1 LYQEGIFVKK
11 HRPLWVWSVAAAS
24 CVSAFAAVKPAS
36 DYGKLPLTFEANAG
50 QTDGRVRYLSRGA
63 GYTLFLT
70 AENEAVVSLARTTSK
85 GERQTAAV
93 RMSMPG
99 SKRASAIHALEPQA
113 NISNYYYG
121 SDPKG
126 WLTGVRHYG
135 RVSYKGVYPGIDVVY
150 YGNQR
155 QLEYDFVVSPG
166 ANPKDIRLKFDG
178 ADRIATAS
186 NGDLVLHTQYGE
198 IRQRRPV
205 VYQDVDG
212 QRRFIAATYKV
223 DVDHQAFFSLG
234 TYDRSKKLTIDP
246 ILVYSTFL
254 GGTGVENGSAIA
266 VDAAQAAYVVG
277 STASSN
283 FPVITGLNGQ
293 TSFRGG
299 AYDAFVV
306 KYAPAGNA
314 IVFSTYIGGA
324 GYDAATGVG
333 VDSAGNIVVTGDT
346 DSPTFPLRNPL
357 QAQIGGKIDAF
368 LLKIGAQGGLIYST
382 FLGGFEDDHALGLAV
397 DSDGNAVVS
406 GATRSTNFWSL
417 GGLRPVFMGGLTD
430 GWVFKMKPEGLIAWA
445 TYLGGNGNDSANAV
459 ALDPAGDIYVT
470 GDTTSLNFPATAGAM
485 RTVLFRPGSPD
496 AFVTKI
502 KGDGTAFGYSTYL
515 GGTNN
520 DTGIGIAADGQG
532 NAYITGN
539 TDSVDFPV
547 VNPLQGPPGNG
558 DVFVTKLNPAGSAPV
573 YSTFLAGSGLDR
585 AADIKIDGLGN
596 AYVYGSTASDNFP
609 ASSALQSVRIGG
621 QDLFVAKINAAGTA
635 RDWAT
640 YLGGASDDAAAR
652 MAIDANANLYLTGST
667 TSTDFPSVQATQ
679 VSIAGAQDAF
689 LTKIGG
695 CDISLTPTTAT
706 FNPTPAN
713 GSFTVNSLTC
723 PWVAASNDSW
733 ITVTGTNSGTTTG
746 IVTYSIT
753 QNPGITRTGSIS
765 ISGLRFT
772 ITQAGLT
779 TVAPSVIALTPGSG
793 AGNSQVFAAK
803 YSTANPGGSNI
814 DHTYLLLNTSINGT
828 NGCMVEFTPA
838 TNVFRLINN
847 DGVTWT
853 APAAAGSGAVL
864 SNSQCSLN
872 AATSSGATTSGVGAL
887 ETNVNYSLTFTGP
900 FAGLKNT
907 YLLALSD
914 SGLNSGW
921 IQAGTWTVGTGGGG
935 GGGGGLNGVESLIP
949 TTGAGSSGT
958 FSGVFTHTGGATQHY
973 LGYMLFLP
981 TPNVV
986 NFTATGSCLVEYNR
1000 ISNGMRLID
1009 NAGTGWIGGIEGIRL
1024 GTPGAVLDNSFCTVN
1039 VQSATALVAG
1049 TQMTVNVPIV
1059 FKPALGPV
1067 LGSFLQAE
1075 DVNGLWTGMTQF
1087 GNWVLPGAPLVRTG
1101 PAIASI
1107 LPTTATGSA
1116 ANYTITATHPGGPG
1130 ALTQV
1135 HLLLSD
1141 KIVGGTP
1148 CQAVYFPG
1156 SNTIN
1161 LINDAGNGLVS
1172 PTGVVPGSAVI
1183 LSNSRCG
1190 VNVAGATVAATAN
1203 SVAVTLPMT
1212 FSSATFGG
1220 IRNVYGIAFDNTGLT
1235 SHWVRGAT
1243 LIVQ

>member
-1 LYQEGIFVKK
+1 MNKR

-24 CVSAFAAVKPAS
+24 CVSAFAAVKPAK
-36 DYGKLPLTFEANAG
+36 DYGKLPLTFETNAG
-50 QTDGRVRYLSRGA
+50 QTDGRVKYLSRGA

-85 GERQTAAV
+85 GDRQTAAV
-93 RMSMPG
+93 RMSLLG
-99 SKRASAIHALEPQA
+99 SKRASAIRALEPKS

-121 SDPKG
+121 ADPKR
-126 WLTGVRHYG
+126 WLTGVHHYG
-135 RVSYKGVYPGIDVVY
+135 RVSYEGVYSGIDVVY

-178 ADRIATAS
+178 ADRLATAA
-186 NGDLVLHTQYGE
+186 NGDLLLHTQYGE
-198 IRQRRPV
+198 IRQRKPL

-212 QRRFIAATYKV
+212 HRHLIAASY
-223 DVDHQAFFSLG
+223 DVHSDHQASFSLG
-234 TYDRSKKLTIDP
+234 AYDHSKQLIIDP

-277 STASSN
+277 STASSD
-283 FPVITGLNGQ
+283 FPVVSGLNGQ
-293 TSFRGG
+293 TSFKGG

-314 IVFSTYIGGA
+314 IVFSTYIGGS
-324 GYDAATGVG
+324 GSDAATGVG

-346 DSPTFPLRNPL
+346 DSPAFPLKNPL
-357 QAQIGGKIDAF
+357 QGLIGGKIDAF

-382 FLGGFEDDHALGLAV
+382 YLGGFEDDHALGLTV
-397 DSDGNAVVS
+397 DPDGNAVVC
-406 GATRSTNFWSL
+406 GVTRSTNFWSQ
-417 GGLRPVFMGGLTD
+417 GGLRPVYMGGLTD
-430 GWVFKMKPEGLIAWA
+430 GWVLKMKPDGLLAWA

-496 AFVTKI
+496 GFVTKI

-585 AADIKIDGLGN
+585 AADIKIDAVGN
-596 AYVYGSTASDNFP
+596 AYVYGGTASDNFP
-609 ASSALQSVRIGG
+609 VSSALQTVRRGG
-621 QDLFVAKINAAGTA
+621 QDLFVARINAAGTA

-652 MAIDANANLYLTGST
+652 MAIDASANLYLTGST
-667 TSTDFPSVQATQ
+667 TSSDFPSVLPAQI
-679 VSIAGAQDAF
+679 SIAGAQDAF
-689 LTKIGG
+689 VTKIGG
-695 CDISLTPTTAT
+695 CDISLAPGAAT
-706 FNPTPAN
+706 FTPLPAN

-733 ITVTGTNSGTTTG
+733 ITVTGTNSGSTSG
-746 IVTYSIT
+746 IVTYSIS
-753 QNPGITRTGSIS
+753 QNTGIARTGSIS
-765 ISGLRFT
+765 VSGLRFT

-779 TVAPSVIALTPGSG
+779 TVAPSVISLTPNSG
-793 AGNSQVFAAK
+793 AGNSQIFTAQ

-814 DHTYLLLNTSINGT
+814 DHTYLLINTSINGT

-838 TNVFRLINN
+838 TNAFRLINN
-847 DGVTWT
+847 DGATWT
-853 APAAAGSGAVL
+853 APALAGSGAVL
-864 SNSQCSLN
+864 SNSQCSLTASN
-872 AATSSGATTSGVGAL
+872 SSGSTASGVGTL
-887 ETNVNYSLTFTGP
+887 DTTVNYSLTFSAP

-907 YLLALSD
+907 YLLALND

-935 GGGGGLNGVESLIP
+935 GGGVNGVESLVP
-949 TTGAGSSGT
+949 TTGAGSSNT
-958 FSGVFTHTGGATQHY
+958 FSGVFTHSGGATQHY

-1009 NAGTGWIGGIEGIRL
+1009 NAGTGWIGGIEGIKL
-1024 GTPGAVLDNSFCTVN
+1024 GTPSAVLDNSFCTVN

-1049 TQMTVNVPIV
+1049 TQMTVNVPV
-1059 FKPALGPV
+1059 TFKTSLGPV
-1067 LGSFLQAE
+1067 LGTFLQAE
-1075 DVNGLWTGMTQF
+1075 DMNGVWTGMTQF

-1116 ANYTITATHPGGPG
+1116 ANYTITATHPNGPG

-1148 CQAVYFPG
+1148 CQVVYFPG
-1156 SNTIN
+1156 NNTLN
-1161 LINDAGNGLVS
+1161 LINDAGNALVS
-1172 PTGVVPGSAVI
+1172 PTGVTPGASVI

-1190 VNVAGATVAATAN
+1190 VNAAGVGVAGTSN
-1203 SVAVTLPMT
+1203 SIAVTLPMI
-1212 FSSATFGG
+1212 FSPATFGG
-1220 IRNVYGIAFDNTGLT
+1220 LRNVYGIAFDNTGLT